1 MPCRS
6 FPNPARIAP
15 LLIASA
21 ARGCSKLPANRV
33 TKRCNHEGTV
43 PAAGACGRGGAQ
55 RWGQLHNR
63 LDTETGETVL
73 VEVLAEHVAQL
84 FGGHIVIGLVW
95 PCRPGIK

>member
-21 ARGCSKLPANRV
+21 ARGCS
-33 TKRCNHEGTV
+33 V

-84 FGGHIVIGLVW
+84 FRGRIVIGLVR